1 MNPVTGLSLGR
12 IAIGA
17 VSLYDPAMAAK
28 QLMLDPASNPQV
40 SYVTRL
46 FGTREIAIGLAT
58 LLASG
63 GTRRNLVLLGVL
75 VDAADAATGYLATKD
90 GSAPVKAGQRMTAVA
105 SGAVVAGL
113 LGLRTGRKRAEA

>member
-17 VSLYDPAMAAK
+17 ASLYDPTMTARRM
-28 QLMLDPASNPQV
+28 MLDPAGSPQLP
-40 SYVTRL
+40 YLTRL
-46 FGTREIAIGLAT
+46 FGTREIAIGTAT

-63 GTRRNLVLLGVL
+63 ASRRNLVLLGVL
-75 VDAADAATGYLATKD
+75 VDAADAAAGYLATKD
-90 GSAPVKAGQRMTAVA
+90 GSVPAKAGQGMTAVA

-113 LGLRTGRKRAEA
+113 VGLRSRRNKG

>member
-17 VSLYDPAMAAK
+17 ASLYDPTMAAK
-28 QLMLDPASNPQV
+28 QLMLDPATNPQV
-40 SYVTRL
+40 PYLTRL
-46 FGTREIAIGLAT
+46 FGTREIAIGVAT

-63 GTRRNLVLLGVL
+63 PARRNLVLLGVL

-90 GSAPVKAGQRMTAVA
+90 GSTPVKAGQAMTAVA

-113 LGLRTGRKRAEA
+113 LGLRTRKPAAV

>member
-17 VSLYDPAMAAK
+17 ASLYDPAATARQM
-28 QLMLDPASNPQV
+28 MLDPAASPQLP
-40 SYVTRL
+40 YLTRL
-46 FGTREIAIGLAT
+46 FGTREIALGAAT

-63 GTRRNLVLLGVL
+63 KARRNLVLLGVL
-75 VDAADAATGYLATKD
+75 VDIADAATGYVATKD
-90 GSAPVKAGQRMTAVA
+90 GSVPVKAGQGMTAVA

-113 LGLRTGRKRAEA
+113 LGLRTKRSTTTV

>member
-17 VSLYDPAMAAK
+17 ASLYDPATTARQM
-28 QLMLDPASNPQV
+28 MLDPAGSPQLP
-40 SYVTRL
+40 YLTRL
-46 FGTREIAIGLAT
+46 FGTREVALGAAT

-63 GTRRNLVLLGVL
+63 KARRTLVLLGVL
-75 VDAADAATGYLATKD
+75 VDLADAATGYAATKD
-90 GSAPVKAGQRMTAVA
+90 GSVPVKAGQGMTAVA

-113 LGLRTGRKRAEA
+113 LGLRGSKG